1 MKVGKKPPSKHN
13 GGIIAQAFACYNAH
27 MVAEI
32 STPREFTPERIPVRG
47 EITGWS
53 VAIVILAT
61 ATILRLADS
70 RWANLGLILAV
81 VFILSAASISFGNW
95 MDRKT
100 VLRLSRDGISYA
112 NGVRHTDLRWNE
124 VQAVRVLPAPFE
136 AREVQ
141 VVGETAQGKAHFE
154 FRTLGK
160 VNYQGQE
167 RGRTGFTE
175 GEFIL
180 ETILRTAHLQP
191 APSDNPS
198 YSYYTRN

>member
-1 MKVGKKPPSKHN
+1 
-13 GGIIAQAFACYNAH
+13 

-53 VAIVILAT
+53 IAIVILAT

-70 RWANLGLILAV
+70 RWANLGLILAG
-81 VFILSAASISFGNW
+81 VFVLSAASISFGNW
-95 MDRKT
+95 MERKT
-100 VLRLSRDGISYA
+100 VIRLSRSGISFA
-112 NGVRHTDLRWNE
+112 NGVRHTDLKWHE
-124 VQAVRVLPAPFE
+124 VDAVRVIPAPWE

-141 VVGETAQGKAHFE
+141 VVGETAQGKVHFE
-154 FRTLGK
+154 FRTLGT

-167 RGRTGFTE
+167 RGRTGFTD

-180 ETILRTAHLQP
+180 ETILRMANLQA

-198 YSYYTRN
+198 YSYYARK

>member
-1 MKVGKKPPSKHN
+1 
-13 GGIIAQAFACYNAH
+13 
-27 MVAEI
+27 MVADL

-47 EITGWS
+47 EIIGWS
-53 VAIVILAT
+53 MAIVILAT
-61 ATILRLADS
+61 ATVLRLAGS
-70 RWANLGLILAV
+70 QWANLGLILAV
-81 VFILSAASISFGNW
+81 VFILSATSISFGNW

-100 VLRLSRDGISYA
+100 VLRLSRSGISFA
-112 NGVRHTDLRWNE
+112 NGVRRTELGWHE
-124 VQAVRVLPAPFE
+124 IGAVRVIPAQWG

-154 FRTLGK
+154 FRTLGT

-167 RGRTGFTE
+167 RGRTGFTD

-180 ETILRTAHLQP
+180 ETILRMASLQA

-198 YSYYTRN
+198 YSYYARK

>member
-1 MKVGKKPPSKHN
+1 
-13 GGIIAQAFACYNAH
+13 

-32 STPREFTPERIPVRG
+32 STSREFSPERIPLRG

-53 VAIVILAT
+53 IAIVILAT
-61 ATILRLADS
+61 ATILRLADAK
-70 RWANLGLILAV
+70 WANLGLILAV

-100 VLRLSRDGISYA
+100 VLRLSRDGVSYA

-124 VQAVRVLPAPFE
+124 VQAVRIIPAPWG

-141 VVGETAQGKAHFE
+141 VVGETPQGKAHFE
-154 FRTLGK
+154 FRTLGT

-167 RGRTGFTE
+167 RGHTGFAE
-175 GEFIL
+175 GEHIL
-180 ETILRTAHLQP
+180 ETILRAAHLQSM
-191 APSDNPS
+191 PSENPS
-198 YSYYTRN
+198 YSYYARK